1 MPDPALCPEHALQ
14 LALPSTGRLPSTVS
28 AADVTRHC
36 SRLPQYYAA
45 VRLLVRVHAHRAAI
59 AFMGRSGALTGHE
72 RGLPGSAQRTSPRAW
87 GHRQREA
94 PRPQAIY
101 AGRMLPSLQE
111 NEIGTSEFDPFR
123 CSIPSPWHPLIA
135 VGTRVTPRHPH
146 RSVRAPLRHTA
157 PTLGGNGEANARPGM
172 KDSGL
177 REKVIGQPYHPLP

>member
-1 MPDPALCPEHALQ
+1 M
-14 LALPSTGRLPSTVS
+14 R
-28 AADVTRHC
+28 
-36 SRLPQYYAA
+36 
-45 VRLLVRVHAHRAAI
+45 
-59 AFMGRSGALTGHE
+59 
-72 RGLPGSAQRTSPRAW
+72 SPRFRTKDVSTCVGSTTAR
-87 GHRQREA
+87 GSSSASHCAE
-94 PRPQAIY
+94 
-101 AGRMLPSLQE
+101 RMLPSLQQ

-123 CSIPSPWHPLIA
+123 SSIPSPWYPLIA